1 MNLYEYDFDG
11 SCAPYHNVIR
21 YKTFSVGI
29 FQWLPKSGGKGLKKS
44 PVIVKICG
52 RSDRPGE
59 VYEKAHEI
67 CGRLRDGEYEGPR
80 KLWVRK

>member
-1 MNLYEYDFDG
+1 MKYLYAYDFSG
-11 SCAPYHNVIR
+11 SCAPD
-21 YKTFSVGI
+21 KTSQCETFSVGI
-29 FQWLPKSGGKGLKKS
+29 FQWIPGKKGLKKS
-44 PVIVKICG
+44 PVIVRICG

-59 VYEKAHEI
+59 VYEKAHEV